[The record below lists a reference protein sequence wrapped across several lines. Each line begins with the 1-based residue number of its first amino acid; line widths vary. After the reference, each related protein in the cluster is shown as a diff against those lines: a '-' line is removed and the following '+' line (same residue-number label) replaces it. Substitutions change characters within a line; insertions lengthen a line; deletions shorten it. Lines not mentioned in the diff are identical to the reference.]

1 MKMSE
6 NQDFSSEHARLVKVL
21 IDELKNQGFEI
32 LNAVSD
38 GYQACSE
45 VEGVVPDVKAYNRK
59 KQYVVFGLAKT
70 CEELTAP
77 QTEEQFKVLANRYMP
92 SGKSA
97 RAAVPF
103 CIAITK
109 GCENQL
115 EASLK
120 KLNLDQKKNVFL
132 YAF

>member
-1 MKMSE
+1 MSE
-6 NQDFSSEHARLVKVL
+6 SPDASLEHKRLVEVL
-21 IDELKNQGFEI
+21 INELKNQGFEV
-32 LNAVSD
+32 LNAASD
-38 GYQACSE
+38 GYEACSE

-59 KQYVVFGLAKT
+59 KQYLVFGLAKT
-70 CEELTAP
+70 CEELADP
-77 QTEEQFKVLANRYMP
+77 KTEEQFKVLANRYMP
-92 SGKSA
+92 KGKSA

-115 EASLK
+115 ETCLK
-120 KLNLDQKKNVFL
+120 KLKIDQKKNVFL